1 MDNLLSAMSS
11 TTIMPEAMTWYYARE
26 DQASGPL
33 AAEELSRLAVE
44 GSIRG
49 DTLVWNESM
58 PSWLPY
64 GEVFAE
70 AVRTCKV
77 CQQVRLP
84 SQVVIYGEAPICFKC
99 KEAFFQRVREGLIP
113 DVWHRYGGFWIRFA
127 AEVIDLLVLFIVRLP
142 LSIASRVLA
151 FLFIYSS
158 PESNPFLQPTYWI
171 IEVGIVL
178 LSFVVG
184 AGYEIFFVGRFG
196 GTPGKLALR
205 LRVVRSDFSR
215 VTYAR
220 AAGRFFARILSSFTL
235 YIGYLMIAFDR
246 ERRGL
251 HDYLCDTRVIR
262 I

>member
-1 MDNLLSAMSS
+1 
-11 TTIMPEAMTWYYARE
+11 MPEAMTWYYARE

-84 SQVVIYGEAPICFKC
+84 SQVVTYGEAPICFKC

-127 AEVIDLLVLFIVRLP
+127 AEAIDLLVLFIVRLP

-158 PESNPFLQPTYWI
+158 PESNPFVQPTYWI

-220 AAGRFFARILSSFTL
+220 AAGRLFARILSSFTL